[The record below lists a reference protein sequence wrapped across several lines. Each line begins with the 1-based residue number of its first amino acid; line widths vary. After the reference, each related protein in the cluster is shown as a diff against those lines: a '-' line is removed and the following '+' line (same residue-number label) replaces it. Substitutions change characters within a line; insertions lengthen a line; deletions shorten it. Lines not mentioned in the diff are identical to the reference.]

1 VTVCDKGRERVRRS
15 VTSHILVKIKTF
27 KISRMDFE
35 VILKLPKFEGIFL
48 IGAAF
53 M

>member
-1 VTVCDKGRERVRRS
+1 VTRGGRGVTRS

-27 KISRMDFE
+27 KISRLDFE
-35 VILKLPKFEGIFL
+35 VILKLPKFEGL
-48 IGAAF
+48 IGANF

>member
-1 VTVCDKGRERVRRS
+1 VTRGGRRVTRS
-15 VTSHILVKIKTF
+15 VTSHILVQIKTF
-27 KISRMDFE
+27 KVRRLNFE
-35 VILKLPKFEGIFL
+35 VILKLQKFEGIFL